1 MRNTFFKY
9 VSMFMS
15 GRYRECLN
23 YPVMLI
29 VMVLAL
35 CLLAGYFVQDFRFD
49 ASEDTLMKEGDPDL
63 EYFHEVNDSF
73 DKKGFLVLTYMPK
86 TGDLITRERIQ
97 ALQTLEQRLTQVD
110 GVDSVDSILDAP
122 LLESPPVPLSEMA
135 SGYRTLLSPD
145 VDLQLAETEL
155 TESPLF
161 KNLLI
166 SEDGRATAMRIN
178 LEGNSEL
185 ARLKDKRDR
194 LRKLDDP
201 DEEQQ
206 IELEAVEADYRQLY
220 TQSLEERDRQLQ
232 AIREIRNQLGED
244 VVAYLGGVPMI
255 AADMVSYV
263 KRDVVTFGSLVVA
276 LVSIMLWVIFRR
288 VRWVVVPLLSTAVT
302 VFLTMGILGFLKQPT
317 TVISSNFV
325 SLLAIITISFS
336 IHLIARYREIRS
348 ENPDLRQ
355 VDLVFQAM
363 RDKLA
368 PCVYTALTTI
378 VAFSSLVTSDIVPV
392 MDFGWIMSLG
402 IMVSFFVTYSFFAG
416 LLLLLPKGKAAATL
430 HYEPPLTRL
439 LSHLAI
445 RRTGLILAAMLISFV
460 GATFGISRLSLDNRF
475 VEYFR
480 ADTEIHQGLKFI
492 DEKLGGTMPMDIIV
506 NFEPYEE
513 PELDESSD
521 FFTEEEDDYP
531 EKYWYTPDKIQYL
544 KDFHDYLN
552 PKPEVG
558 KVVSLSSLEQV
569 ARSFN
574 DGKPLDGV
582 GLVAV
587 LSAMPEDVRKEM
599 IEPYSSP
606 QTGMMRISTRLH
618 ESGANYDLNRLIGDI
633 ETHATEELGFAPEEV
648 RVTGMAV
655 LFNGMLE
662 HLFESQRSTL
672 VYVILATL
680 IMFLLLLRSPRLAI
694 AGLIPNVL
702 AAATALGFMG
712 FVGIPLDVMTITIAA
727 IIIGIGVDDAIHYLH
742 RFQIEYE
749 DSDCAKTAIAR
760 SHSSIGNAIYY
771 TSVTVVIGFS
781 VLGFSSF
788 MPTVYFGLMTAL
800 AMVLALLANLAILP
814 SLLVVAY
821 HWKDKKRAEVAPC

>member
-1 MRNTFFKY
+1 MKHSFLKY
-9 VSMFMS
+9 CSMFMS
-15 GRYRECLN
+15 GRYRQCLN
-23 YPVMLI
+23 YPIMI
-29 VMVLAL
+29 IFMVLVL
-35 CLLAGYFVQDFRFD
+35 CLVAGYFAQDFRFD

-63 EYFHEVNDSF
+63 EYFKKVNDNF
-73 DKKGFLVLTYMPK
+73 DQKGFLVLTYMSK
-86 TGDLITRERIQ
+86 SGDVITRENIQ
-97 ALQTLEQRLTQVD
+97 ALKQLKDQLAQVD
-110 GVDSVDSILDAP
+110 GVRSVDSILDAP
-122 LLESPPVPLSEMA
+122 LLKSPPIPVSEMA
-135 SGYRTLLSPD
+135 SGYRTLMSPD
-145 VDLQLAETEL
+145 VDLKLAEKEL
-155 TESPLF
+155 TQSPLF

-178 LEGNSEL
+178 LEGNPEL
-185 ARLKDKRDR
+185 SRFKDKRNR
-194 LRKLDDP
+194 LREVEDP
-201 DEEQQ
+201 SKEQQ
-206 IELEAVEADYRQLY
+206 EELESVEANYRQLHV
-220 TQSLEERDRQLQ
+220 QSLEERDQRLKE
-232 AIREIRNQLGED
+232 IRNIRNQLDED

-255 AADMVSYV
+255 AADMIDYV
-263 KRDVVTFGSLVVA
+263 KRDVVTFGALVIA

-288 VRWVVVPLLSTAVT
+288 VRWVIMPLLSTAVT
-302 VFLTMGILGFLKQPT
+302 VFLTIGILGFLKQPI

-336 IHLIARYREIRS
+336 IHLISRYREIRS
-348 ENPDLRQ
+348 ENPESRQ
-355 VDLVFQAM
+355 VDLVFQTM

-378 VAFSSLVTSDIVPV
+378 VAFASLVTSDIVPV

-402 IMVSFFVTYSFFAG
+402 ILVSFFVTYSFFAG

-430 HYEPPLTRL
+430 HDEPALTRL

-445 RRTGLILAAMLISFV
+445 RRTGLILTAMLLSFV
-460 GATFGISRLSLDNRF
+460 AATIGISRLSLDNRF

-480 ADTEIHQGLKFI
+480 ADTEIHQGLNFI
-492 DEKLGGTMPMDIIV
+492 DENLGGTMPMDIIL

-513 PELDESSD
+513 PDLDESSD
-521 FFTEEEDDYP
+521 FFTEQEDDYP
-531 EKYWYTPDKIQYL
+531 ERYWFTPDKIQYL
-544 KDFHDYLN
+544 KDFHDYLDT
-552 PKPEVG
+552 KPEVG

-574 DGKPLDGV
+574 DGEPLDGV

-587 LSAMPEDVRKEM
+587 LSAMPQGVRDEI

-606 QTGMMRISTRLH
+606 RTGMMRISTRLH
-618 ESGANYDLNRLIGDI
+618 ESGVNYDLNRLINDI
-633 ETHATEELGFAPEEV
+633 ETYATEELGFAPDKV

-672 VYVILATL
+672 VFVILATL
-680 IMFLLLLRSPRLAI
+680 IMFLLLLRSPRLAVV
-694 AGLIPNVL
+694 GLIPNVL
-702 AAATALGFMG
+702 AAAIALGFMG
-712 FVGIPLDVMTITIAA
+712 FMGIPLDVMTITIAA

-749 DSDCAKTAIAR
+749 ASDSAKTAIAR

-771 TSVTVVIGFS
+771 TSITVVIGFS

-800 AMVLALLANLAILP
+800 AMILALLANLAILP

-821 HWKDKKRAEVAPC
+821 HWKDKKRAEIAPR